1 MTQPFLVSAII
12 PTYNRSAVLPRAL
25 DSVLAQTRPPDEV
38 IVIDDG
44 STDDTADML
53 RQRYAGL
60 FGERLRYV
68 RQPNAG
74 VSSARN
80 HGMRLARGDFFAF
93 LDSDDTWLPD
103 KTQRQADWLA
113 EHPDHG
119 MVLCD
124 VERTDDALQRI
135 DVFHRRDVI
144 PTDGWVLRWLL
155 HNPAL
160 APVSAMMRREV
171 FEDVG
176 GFDERLRT
184 AEDIEYHLRIA
195 ARWRIGVV
203 DEILASAVRG
213 QHGLSATSST
223 YDDYVTVMEQA
234 VEKARGVVSDPERF
248 HALGAAYVRNAR
260 GMLIRWRWRDAMNLA
275 TKAWRTS
282 SHPDVRRGVAALFPF
297 AARRT
302 LSRLLQR

>member
-12 PTYNRSAVLPRAL
+12 PTYNRGTILPRAL
-25 DSVLAQTRPPDEV
+25 ESVLAQTRQPDEV

-44 STDDTADML
+44 STDGTGDML
-53 RQRYAGL
+53 AETFAHR
-60 FGERLRYV
+60 FGKRLHYV
-68 RQPNAG
+68 WQPNAG
-74 VSSARN
+74 VSAARN

-113 EHPDHG
+113 GHADYG

-124 VERTDDALQRI
+124 VERTDDALRRI
-135 DVFHRRDVI
+135 DVFRRRDVI
-144 PTDGWVLRWLL
+144 PADGWVLRWLL
-155 HNPAL
+155 HNPSL
-160 APVSAMMRREV
+160 APVSAMMRRQV

-184 AEDIEYHLRIA
+184 AEDIEYHQRIA
-195 ARWRIGVV
+195 ARWRIGVF

-213 QHGLSATSST
+213 HQGLSATSST
-223 YDDYVTVMEQA
+223 YDDYVAVMEQA
-234 VEKARGVVSDPERF
+234 VELARGKVEDAEHL

-282 SHPDVRRGVAALFPF
+282 PHPDVRLGVAALFPF

>member
-25 DSVLAQTRPPDEV
+25 ESVLAQTRQPDEV
-38 IVIDDG
+38 IVVDDG
-44 STDDTADML
+44 STDGTGDML
-53 RQRYAGL
+53 RERFAKR
-60 FGERLRYV
+60 FGDRLRYAW
-68 RQPNAG
+68 QPNAG
-74 VSSARN
+74 VSAARN

-103 KTQRQADWLA
+103 KTQRQADWLTR
-113 EHPDHG
+113 HPDHG
-119 MVLCD
+119 MVLWD
-124 VERTDDALQRI
+124 VERTDDALCRI

-144 PTDGWVLRWLL
+144 PADGWVLRWLL
-155 HNPAL
+155 PNPSL

-176 GFDERLRT
+176 GFDEHLRT

-195 ARWRIGVV
+195 ARWRIGLV

-213 QHGLSATSST
+213 HHGLSATSST
-223 YDDYVTVMEQA
+223 YDDYVAVMERA
-234 VEKARGVVSDPERF
+234 VERARGTVADAERL
-248 HALGAAYVRNAR
+248 HALGVAYVRNAR
-260 GMLIRWRWRDAMNLA
+260 GMLIRWRWRDAMGLA
-275 TKAWRTS
+275 SKAWRTS
-282 SHPDVRRGVAALFPF
+282 SHPDVRRGVAALVPF
-297 AARRT
+297 AVRRT